1 VRLAYKLQ
9 AERAN
14 AINEERVREALTP
27 AFDLVWRPELVQ
39 GAARTRLPDLNESVA
54 DRPLEALA
62 QYLALKP
69 ELADQADRLLAR
81 AEALLAEDASS

>member
-1 VRLAYKLQ
+1 
-9 AERAN
+9 
-14 AINEERVREALTP
+14 
-27 AFDLVWRPELVQ
+27 
-39 GAARTRLPDLNESVA
+39 LPDLNESVA

-81 AEALLAEDASS
+81 AEALMAEEPSP